1 VRVITAD
8 GEQLGILPIGEA
20 LRIAAERE
28 LDLVEVAPEAA
39 PPVCRIMDFG
49 KFKYQQSRRAKDA
62 RKKQTI
68 IQVKEVK
75 MGPKTDEHDFQF
87 KARHVRRFLEEGN
100 KAKVTIRFRGRE
112 MAHTE
117 FGFQVVNRFITQSAP
132 YGHPDAAPKLVGRS
146 INVMLSPLPR
156 NKRAKNPHAMD
167 GSAATLPDT
176 HEPLVKVLPSPASV
190 SVKPESASPKSV
202 VSGFSNNPFD
212 KLDLALNQTGGSE
225 SVSGG

>member
-1 VRVITAD
+1 MRITTLSKELRVNEGIRAREVRVVSAE

-20 LRIAAERE
+20 LRIATERE

-49 KFKYQQSRRAKDA
+49 KYKYQQSRRSKEA

-75 MGPKTDEHDFQF
+75 MGPKTDVHDFAF

-100 KAKVTIRFRGRE
+100 KAKVTVRFRGRE

-117 FGFQVVNRFITQSAP
+117 LGVRLLERMSHDMADIASIESHAKLEGRNLVMILT
-132 YGHPDAAPKLVGRS
+132 PKQQ
-146 INVMLSPLPR
+146 
-156 NKRAKNPHAMD
+156 H
-167 GSAATLPDT
+167 
-176 HEPLVKVLPSPASV
+176 
-190 SVKPESASPKSV
+190 
-202 VSGFSNNPFD
+202 
-212 KLDLALNQTGGSE
+212 
-225 SVSGG
+225 

>member
-1 VRVITAD
+1 VRVVSGE
-8 GEQLGILPIGEA
+8 GEQLGILPISEA

-28 LDLVEVAPEAA
+28 LDLVEVAPEAV

-87 KARHVRRFLEEGN
+87 KARHVRRFLEDGN

-117 FGFQVVNRFITQSAP
+117 LGRKLLDRMSHDLTDIATIESF
-132 YGHPDAAPKLVGRS
+132 PKLEGR
-146 INVMLSPLPR
+146 NLVMIL
-156 NKRAKNPHAMD
+156 
-167 GSAATLPDT
+167 T
-176 HEPLVKVLPSPASV
+176 
-190 SVKPESASPKSV
+190 PK
-202 VSGFSNNPFD
+202 
-212 KLDLALNQTGGSE
+212 AH
-225 SVSGG
+225 

>member
-1 VRVITAD
+1 M
-8 GEQLGILPIGEA
+8 PISEA
-20 LRIAAERE
+20 LRIAQERE
-28 LDLVEVAPEAA
+28 LDLVEVAPEAV

-87 KARHVRRFLEEGN
+87 KARHVRRFLEDGN

-117 FGFQVVNRFITQSAP
+117 LGRKLLDRMSQDMADLATIESF
-132 YGHPDAAPKLVGRS
+132 PKLEGR
-146 INVMLSPLPR
+146 NLVM
-156 NKRAKNPHAMD
+156 
-167 GSAATLPDT
+167 
-176 HEPLVKVLPSPASV
+176 VLT
-190 SVKPESASPKSV
+190 PK
-202 VSGFSNNPFD
+202 
-212 KLDLALNQTGGSE
+212 AH
-225 SVSGG
+225 

>member
-1 VRVITAD
+1 VRVVTGE
-8 GEQLGILPIGEA
+8 GEQLGILPISEA
-20 LRIAAERE
+20 LRLAQERE
-28 LDLVEVAPEAA
+28 LDLVEVAPEAV

-87 KARHVRRFLEEGN
+87 KARHVRRFLEDGN

-117 FGFQVVNRFITQSAP
+117 LGRKLLDRMSQDMADTATIESF
-132 YGHPDAAPKLVGRS
+132 PKLEGR
-146 INVMLSPLPR
+146 NLVM
-156 NKRAKNPHAMD
+156 
-167 GSAATLPDT
+167 
-176 HEPLVKVLPSPASV
+176 VLT
-190 SVKPESASPKSV
+190 PK
-202 VSGFSNNPFD
+202 
-212 KLDLALNQTGGSE
+212 AH
-225 SVSGG
+225 

>member
-1 VRVITAD
+1 MNEGIRAREVRVITAD
-8 GEQLGILPIGEA
+8 GEQFGVLPISEA

-75 MGPKTDEHDFQF
+75 MGPKTDEHDYQF
-87 KARHVRRFLEEGN
+87 KARHVRRFLEDGN

-117 FGFQVVNRFITQSAP
+117 
-132 YGHPDAAPKLVGRS
+132 LGRR
-146 INVMLSPLPR
+146 LL
-156 NKRAKNPHAMD
+156 
-167 GSAATLPDT
+167 
-176 HEPLVKVLPSPASV
+176 
-190 SVKPESASPKSV
+190 
-202 VSGFSNNPFD
+202 D
-212 KLDLALNQTGGSE
+212 KMSQDLADIATIE
-225 SVSGG
+225 SHAKLEGRNLVMILTPKAH

>member
-1 VRVITAD
+1 VQKDLRVNEGIRVREVRVVSAE
-8 GEQLGILPIGEA
+8 GEQLGILPTGEA
-20 LRIAAERE
+20 LRIAQERE

-87 KARHVRRFLEEGN
+87 KARHVRRFLEDGN

-117 FGFQVVNRFITQSAP
+117 LGRKLLDRISQDLADIATIESF
-132 YGHPDAAPKLVGRS
+132 PKLEGR
-146 INVMLSPLPR
+146 NLVMIL
-156 NKRAKNPHAMD
+156 
-167 GSAATLPDT
+167 T
-176 HEPLVKVLPSPASV
+176 
-190 SVKPESASPKSV
+190 PK
-202 VSGFSNNPFD
+202 
-212 KLDLALNQTGGSE
+212 QH
-225 SVSGG
+225 

>member
-1 VRVITAD
+1 MRVVSSE
-8 GEQLGILPIGEA
+8 GEQLGILPISEA
-20 LRIAAERE
+20 LRIAQERE

-87 KARHVRRFLEEGN
+87 KTRHVRRFLADGN

-117 FGFQVVNRFITQSAP
+117 LGRKLLDRMSQDMADIATIESF
-132 YGHPDAAPKLVGRS
+132 PKLEGR
-146 INVMLSPLPR
+146 NLVMIL
-156 NKRAKNPHAMD
+156 
-167 GSAATLPDT
+167 T
-176 HEPLVKVLPSPASV
+176 
-190 SVKPESASPKSV
+190 PK
-202 VSGFSNNPFD
+202 
-212 KLDLALNQTGGSE
+212 QH
-225 SVSGG
+225 

>member
-1 VRVITAD
+1 MRITTLHKDLRVNEGIRAREVRVITGE
-8 GEQLGILPIGEA
+8 GEQLGILPISEA
-20 LRIAAERE
+20 LRIAGERE

-117 FGFQVVNRFITQSAP
+117 LGRKLLDRISHDMADIATIESHAKLEGRNLVMILT
-132 YGHPDAAPKLVGRS
+132 PK
-146 INVMLSPLPR
+146 
-156 NKRAKNPHAMD
+156 AH
-167 GSAATLPDT
+167 
-176 HEPLVKVLPSPASV
+176 
-190 SVKPESASPKSV
+190 
-202 VSGFSNNPFD
+202 
-212 KLDLALNQTGGSE
+212 
-225 SVSGG
+225 

>member
-1 VRVITAD
+1 MNDGIRAREVRVITAD
-8 GEQLGILPIGEA
+8 GEQFGVLPIAEA

-75 MGPKTDEHDFQF
+75 MGPKTDEHDYQF
-87 KARHVRRFLEEGN
+87 KARHVRRFLEDGN

-117 FGFQVVNRFITQSAP
+117 
-132 YGHPDAAPKLVGRS
+132 LGRR
-146 INVMLSPLPR
+146 LL
-156 NKRAKNPHAMD
+156 
-167 GSAATLPDT
+167 
-176 HEPLVKVLPSPASV
+176 
-190 SVKPESASPKSV
+190 
-202 VSGFSNNPFD
+202 D
-212 KLDLALNQTGGSE
+212 KMSQDLADIATIE
-225 SVSGG
+225 SHAKLEGRNLVMILTPKAH

>member
-1 VRVITAD
+1 MHKDLRVNEGIRVREVRVITAD

-117 FGFQVVNRFITQSAP
+117 LGRKLLDRMSQDLQDIATIESHAKLEGRNLVMILT
-132 YGHPDAAPKLVGRS
+132 PK
-146 INVMLSPLPR
+146 
-156 NKRAKNPHAMD
+156 AH
-167 GSAATLPDT
+167 
-176 HEPLVKVLPSPASV
+176 
-190 SVKPESASPKSV
+190 
-202 VSGFSNNPFD
+202 
-212 KLDLALNQTGGSE
+212 
-225 SVSGG
+225 

>member
-1 VRVITAD
+1 MQKDLRVNEGIRVREVRVVTGE
-8 GEQLGILPIGEA
+8 GEQLGILPISEA
-20 LRIAAERE
+20 LRIAQERE

-87 KARHVRRFLEEGN
+87 KARHVRRFLEDGN

-117 FGFQVVNRFITQSAP
+117 LGRKLLDRMSQDMADLATIESF
-132 YGHPDAAPKLVGRS
+132 PKLEGR
-146 INVMLSPLPR
+146 NLVM
-156 NKRAKNPHAMD
+156 
-167 GSAATLPDT
+167 
-176 HEPLVKVLPSPASV
+176 VLT
-190 SVKPESASPKSV
+190 PK
-202 VSGFSNNPFD
+202 
-212 KLDLALNQTGGSE
+212 QH
-225 SVSGG
+225 

>member
-1 VRVITAD
+1 VRVVSGE
-8 GEQLGILPIGEA
+8 GEQLGILPISEA

-28 LDLVEVAPEAA
+28 LDLVEVAPEAV

-75 MGPKTDEHDFQF
+75 MGPKTDAHDFQF
-87 KARHVRRFLEEGN
+87 KARHVRRFLEDGN

-117 FGFQVVNRFITQSAP
+117 LGRKLLDRMSQDLTDIATIESF
-132 YGHPDAAPKLVGRS
+132 PKLEGR
-146 INVMLSPLPR
+146 NLVMIL
-156 NKRAKNPHAMD
+156 
-167 GSAATLPDT
+167 T
-176 HEPLVKVLPSPASV
+176 
-190 SVKPESASPKSV
+190 PK
-202 VSGFSNNPFD
+202 
-212 KLDLALNQTGGSE
+212 AH
-225 SVSGG
+225 

>member
-1 VRVITAD
+1 MRVITGE
-8 GEQLGILPIGEA
+8 GEQLGILPISDA

-28 LDLVEVAPEAA
+28 LDLVEVAPEAM

-49 KFKYQQSRRAKDA
+49 KYKYQQSRRAKDA

-87 KARHVRRFLEEGN
+87 KARHVRRFLQDGN

-117 FGFQVVNRFITQSAP
+117 LGLRLLERMSHDMADIATIESHA
-132 YGHPDAAPKLVGRS
+132 KLEGRS
-146 INVMLSPLPR
+146 L
-156 NKRAKNPHAMD
+156 AMIL
-167 GSAATLPDT
+167 T
-176 HEPLVKVLPSPASV
+176 
-190 SVKPESASPKSV
+190 PK
-202 VSGFSNNPFD
+202 
-212 KLDLALNQTGGSE
+212 AH
-225 SVSGG
+225 

>member
-1 VRVITAD
+1 VRVITGE
-8 GEQLGILPIGEA
+8 GEQLGILPISEA
-20 LRIAAERE
+20 IRIAQERE

-87 KARHVRRFLEEGN
+87 KARHVRRFIEEGN

-117 FGFQVVNRFITQSAP
+117 LGRKLLDRMSADMTDIATIES
-132 YGHPDAAPKLVGRS
+132 YPKLEGR
-146 INVMLSPLPR
+146 NLVMIL
-156 NKRAKNPHAMD
+156 
-167 GSAATLPDT
+167 T
-176 HEPLVKVLPSPASV
+176 
-190 SVKPESASPKSV
+190 PK
-202 VSGFSNNPFD
+202 
-212 KLDLALNQTGGSE
+212 AH
-225 SVSGG
+225 